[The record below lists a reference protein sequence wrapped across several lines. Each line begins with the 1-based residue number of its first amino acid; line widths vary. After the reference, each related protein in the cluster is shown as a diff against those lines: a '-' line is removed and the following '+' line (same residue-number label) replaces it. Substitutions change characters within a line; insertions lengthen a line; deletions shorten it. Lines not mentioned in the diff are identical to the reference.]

1 MFALLIKL
9 LIRIFFQRPAGIRP
23 GQKAGDISDTLNRLD
38 EAYCAAHGKRY
49 HRPRA
54 TSPRP
59 MAIPADDF
67 EFSL

>member
-23 GQKAGDISDTLNRLD
+23 GQKACDISETLNRLD

-54 TSPRP
+54 PAHRP
-59 MAIPADDF
+59 ASIPTDDF
-67 EFSL
+67 DFSL

>member
-38 EAYCAAHGKRY
+38 EAYCAAHGKPYR
-49 HRPRA
+49 RPRA
-54 TSPRP
+54 PALRP

-67 EFSL
+67 DFSL

>member
-23 GQKAGDISDTLNRLD
+23 GQKAGDISETLNRLA
-38 EAYCAAHGKRY
+38 EAYCAAHGKPYR
-49 HRPRA
+49 RPRVPA
-54 TSPRP
+54 PRP

-67 EFSL
+67 DFSL

>member
-23 GQKAGDISDTLNRLD
+23 GQKAGDISEALNRLD

-49 HRPRA
+49 HRSRAPAPR
-54 TSPRP
+54 TT
-59 MAIPADDF
+59 AIPPDDF
-67 EFSL
+67 DFSL

>member
-9 LIRIFFQRPAGIRP
+9 LIRIFFQRPAGIGP
-23 GQKAGDISDTLNRLD
+23 GQKAGDISETLNRLD

-54 TSPRP
+54 PAPRP

-67 EFSL
+67 DFSL